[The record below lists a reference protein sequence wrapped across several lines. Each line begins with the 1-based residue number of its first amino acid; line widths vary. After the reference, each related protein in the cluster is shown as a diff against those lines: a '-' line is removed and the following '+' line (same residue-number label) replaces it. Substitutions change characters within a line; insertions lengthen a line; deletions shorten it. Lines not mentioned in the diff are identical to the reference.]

1 MYYNMKKITKSLMVL
16 GLLAMGVTS
25 ANAQDDNMKWTEL
38 PTTGWVHEWR
48 YTGVDMEDADA
59 VAAVTQTDGEAL
71 IDEETGAYKVYCRSE
86 ALATLAGN
94 KTLDGNGNFA
104 DWDSQFFITFGQENT
119 LKQGDKVRVSFSY
132 MADTDVTVGTQSHGA
147 PGGYIQWYCIGDVT
161 FAADTWKDFNKT
173 FTVGENNSPV
183 DGTYT
188 IAFNLAK
195 GNEVNFFFKDIKIE
209 FGVKKA
215 PEASVTYGDLVKVT
229 PVIYAKE
236 DNGDIVVPE
245 PDGDGVYS
253 VTNTLTSGDDWRTQ
267 FWIAAPYALP
277 SGQKFYVEFE
287 RKADVATSV
296 ATQTHAGPGGYLHY
310 ACIGDVSFAA
320 PAPAEDPT
328 LDKDATDGWELFT
341 KEVTLDGNMN
351 GWQSIAFNLN
361 KNEENTYYFR
371 NIKLKVPAKNEGVA
385 VEVEK
390 AGWKSFC
397 YDKAVDLGNASG
409 YAAKFNG
416 EFVDLIAIESHQVPA
431 NTPIL
436 LKGTKGKVERY
447 TFAVIESAEAI
458 TDNDLKVAVD
468 GTTGDGAS
476 IFALKAD
483 DSEAGAGFYLV
494 ANAVEIPAGKVYL
507 EVAAAEE
514 ARGYL
519 PIGFGAAATGIN
531 AVAAAQNNNA
541 IFNLAGQRVVK
552 AQKGLYIMN
561 GKKVLVK

>member
-1 MYYNMKKITKSLMVL
+1 MV
-16 GLLAMGVTS
+16 
-25 ANAQDDNMKWTEL
+25 D
-38 PTTGWVHEWR
+38 
-48 YTGVDMEDADA
+48 
-59 VAAVTQTDGEAL
+59 
-71 IDEETGAYKVYCRSE
+71 
-86 ALATLAGN
+86 
-94 KTLDGNGNFA
+94 
-104 DWDSQFFITFGQENT
+104 
-119 LKQGDKVRVSFSY
+119 
-132 MADTDVTVGTQSHGA
+132 
-147 PGGYIQWYCIGDVT
+147 
-161 FAADTWKDFNKT
+161 
-173 FTVGENNSPV
+173 
-183 DGTYT
+183 
-188 IAFNLAK
+188 
-195 GNEVNFFFKDIKIE
+195 
-209 FGVKKA
+209 
-215 PEASVTYGDLVKVT
+215 VT

-236 DNGDIVVPE
+236 DNGETVVAE
-245 PDGDGVYS
+245 PDADGVYAVS
-253 VTNTLTSGDDWRTQ
+253 NTLTSGDDWRTQ

-287 RKADVATSV
+287 RKADVATTVS
-296 ATQTHAGPGGYLHY
+296 TQTHAGPGAYLHY